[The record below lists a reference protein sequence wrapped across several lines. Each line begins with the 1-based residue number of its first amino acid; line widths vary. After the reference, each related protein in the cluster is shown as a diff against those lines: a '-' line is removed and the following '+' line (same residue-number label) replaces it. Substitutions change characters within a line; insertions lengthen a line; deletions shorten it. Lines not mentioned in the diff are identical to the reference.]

1 MSRRYNGHFDG
12 EYKNWLVDDNS
23 GELEKI
29 NAVLAEKQKQLT
41 NLVHAK
47 KDYSMLVDE
56 IELLNDKKQELL
68 VEKQRMKDLKHALRS

>member
-1 MSRRYNGHFDG
+1 M
-12 EYKNWLVDDNS
+12 DDNS